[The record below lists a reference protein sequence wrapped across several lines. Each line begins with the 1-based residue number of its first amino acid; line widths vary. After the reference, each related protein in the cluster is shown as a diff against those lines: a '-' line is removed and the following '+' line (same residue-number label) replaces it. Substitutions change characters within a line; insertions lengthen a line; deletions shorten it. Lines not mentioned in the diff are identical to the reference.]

1 VRGLPREKYQIQT
14 KWYVVPD
21 NVTNLLHPKAA
32 PAKML
37 KETLERLK
45 LDYVGKQYP
54 SGLVA
59 HSLTVSQIAT

>member
-54 SGLVA
+54 LGLVA